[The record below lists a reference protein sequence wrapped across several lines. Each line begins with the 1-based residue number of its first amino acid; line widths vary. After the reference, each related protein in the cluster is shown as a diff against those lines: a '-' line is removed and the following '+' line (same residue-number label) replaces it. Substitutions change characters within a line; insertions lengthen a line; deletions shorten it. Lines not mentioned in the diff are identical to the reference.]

1 MFYILIAVL
10 AGASIVIGRIINYK
24 LAEEIGLFQGTLV
37 NYIVGLVF
45 AIIFLLVSGESI
57 VGLQISAV
65 PWWAYLGGIT
75 GVIVVVLSSYITPK
89 ISSFYLALIVFIGQL
104 FVGIIIDSFSLKS
117 IPVGKIVGGIL
128 VLGGLTY
135 NLMLDRTASKEEMNR
150 IAE

>member
-1 MFYILIAVL
+1 MFYIFIAVL
-10 AGASIVIGRIINYK
+10 AGASIVMGRIINYK

-45 AIIFLLVSGESI
+45 SIIFLIVSGESI
-57 VGLQISAV
+57 VGLQLSAV
-65 PWWAYLGGIT
+65 PWWGYLGGIV
-75 GVIVVVLSSYITPK
+75 GVMVVVLSSYITPK

-117 IPVGKIVGGIL
+117 IPIGKIVGGVL

-135 NLMLDRTASKEEMNR
+135 NLMLDRSASKEELNS